1 MNSLLYFDTPSM
13 YMRPLWG
20 LNTGGFY
27 AIYDIIANVFA
38 FNSPY
43 PLTKLHSSNG
53 FVSRL
58 MIG

>member
-1 MNSLLYFDTPSM
+1 M

-20 LNTGGFY
+20 LNTGAFY